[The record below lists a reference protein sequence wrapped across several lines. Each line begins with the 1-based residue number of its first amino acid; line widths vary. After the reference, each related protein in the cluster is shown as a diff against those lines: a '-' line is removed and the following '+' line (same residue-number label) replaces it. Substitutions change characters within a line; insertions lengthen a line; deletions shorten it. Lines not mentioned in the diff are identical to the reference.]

1 MSGNT
6 HVPDKLEGYLL
17 QVRHALFKLIP
28 SEDRIVSVEAF
39 DDVAVETEDTIVA
52 EQTKSVLSDN
62 NPVTNRSVVFW
73 KTLKNW
79 CEYLK
84 SGELPDKNMVLRY
97 VIVATH
103 ALNIGSIPKSFSEA
117 KSDYFAK
124 AALDS
129 AKLELF
135 GDGTDKETPSLG
147 DKVKEYVDYCFA
159 AENEATML
167 QIILSMEIELHEAT
181 YDDELRARFN
191 RQIIPLEYSESL
203 FVSMLGWVSDQIHE
217 QIKLNKPAY
226 ISSEDYRKELL
237 AQVRSRDRRQI
248 LSAISVQPST
258 SETTAE
264 LDRRD
269 TYIKQLEFID
279 SDTGTLYEAA
289 SDFLRTITEKTLWAQ
304 KGIVT
309 THSIEE
315 YNEGLKRMWKSRKV
329 VVNTMPTTEELRGNA
344 LLSLCIADA
353 VTHRIQGADPPVFF
367 GSGSLHI
374 LANEPSTHPIIGWHP
389 RYTELLMED
398 EENGDESC

>member
-17 QVRHALFKLIP
+17 QVRHALFELIP

-39 DDVAVETEDTIVA
+39 DDVAVETEDTIIA

-62 NPVTNRSVVFW
+62 NPVANRSVVFW

-84 SGELPDKNMVLRY
+84 SGELPDKDIILRY
-97 VIVATH
+97 VIVAAH
-103 ALNIGSIPKSFSEA
+103 ALSIGSIPKSFYEA
-117 KSDYFAK
+117 KSDYDAES
-124 AALDS
+124 ALDA
-129 AKLELF
+129 AKLELL
-135 GDGTDKETPSLG
+135 GTGTDKETPSLG
-147 DKVKEYVDYCFA
+147 AQVKEYVDYCFA

-167 QIILSMEIELHEAT
+167 QIILSIEIELHEAT

-237 AQVRSRDRRQI
+237 AQVRSRDQRQI
-248 LSAISVQPST
+248 LSAISVQPS
-258 SETTAE
+258 SSDTTAE

-279 SDTGTLYEAA
+279 ADTSALYEAA

-304 KGIVT
+304 EGIVT
-309 THSIEE
+309 AHSIEE
-315 YNEGLKRMWKSRKV
+315 YNDGLKRMWKSKRV
-329 VVNTMPTTEELRGNA
+329 IASVMPTTEKMQGSTLLA
-344 LLSLCIADA
+344 LCSADA
-353 VTHRIQGADPPVFF
+353 LTHRIQGADPPNFF
-367 GSGSLHI
+367 GSGSLHA
-374 LANEPSTHPIIGWHP
+374 LANEPSMSPAIGWHP
-389 RYTELLMED
+389 RYTERLRED
-398 EENGDESC
+398 EENAD

>member
-17 QVRHALFKLIP
+17 QVRHALFELI
-28 SEDRIVSVEAF
+28 SLDDRIVSVEAF
-39 DDVAVETEDTIVA
+39 DDVAVETDDTIIA
-52 EQTKSVLSDN
+52 EQTKSVLSNN
-62 NPVTNRSVVFW
+62 NPVANRSVVFW

-84 SGELPDKNMVLRY
+84 GGDLPNKTIILRY
-97 VIVATH
+97 VIVAAH
-103 ALNIGSIPKSFSEA
+103 RLNIGSIPKSFSDA
-117 KSDYFAK
+117 KNEVDARS
-124 AALDS
+124 ALDV
-129 AKLELF
+129 ARLELL
-135 GDGTDKETPSLG
+135 GDGTTEAPDLG
-147 DKVKEYVDYCFA
+147 TQVKEYVEYCFS

-167 QIILSMEIELHEAT
+167 QVISLMEIDLHETT
-181 YDDELRARFN
+181 YDDELRTQFN
-191 RQIIPLEYSESL
+191 RQIIPPEYSDSIFL
-203 FVSMLGWVSDQIHE
+203 SMLGWVADQVHE
-217 QIKLNKPAY
+217 QTKLNLPAY

-237 AQVRSRDRRQI
+237 AQVRSRDQRQI
-248 LSAISVQPST
+248 LAAISLQPSS

-279 SDTGTLYEAA
+279 ADTGTLYEAA

-315 YNEGLKRMWKSRKV
+315 YNEGLKKMWKGRKV
-329 VVNTMPTTEELRGNA
+329 VVNTMPTTEKLRGNA
-344 LLSLCIADA
+344 LLSVCMADA
-353 VTHRIQGADPPVFF
+353 VTHRIQGADPPTFF
-367 GSGSLHI
+367 GSGSLHV
-374 LANEPSTHPIIGWHP
+374 LANEPSTHPVIGWHP
-389 RYTELLMED
+389 RYTELLMEA